1 MGPLSD
7 SWFRVSPP
15 LLGPPRKFV
24 ERNSWVKELAEV
36 VLSLVA
42 IKPDCAPPCRLG
54 FSKDKMR
61 CGGG

>member
-7 SWFRVSPP
+7 FWFRDSPP

-24 ERNSWVKELAEV
+24 KRNSWVKELAEV
-36 VLSLVA
+36 ALSLVA
-42 IKPDCAPPCRLG
+42 IKPDCVPPCRLG

-61 CGGG
+61 CGGR